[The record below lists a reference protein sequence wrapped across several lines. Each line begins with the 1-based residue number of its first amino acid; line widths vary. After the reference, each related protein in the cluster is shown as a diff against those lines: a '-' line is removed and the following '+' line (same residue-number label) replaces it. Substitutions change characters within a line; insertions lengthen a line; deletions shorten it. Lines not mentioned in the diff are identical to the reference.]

1 MKKSIVLLT
10 LYIVLTYTQRG
21 TLVTH
26 YDLDGNLLSEEI
38 MAPIEDEITYYDSNE
53 SAIDSTMNQET

>member
-10 LYIVLTYTQRG
+10 LLIVLTYTQRG

-26 YDLDGNLLSEEI
+26 YDLEGNLLSEEI
-38 MAPIEDEITYYDSNE
+38 MAPIEDEIAYDNSNE
-53 SAIDSTMNQET
+53 SPIDSTME